1 MFRNASLFLHLFLR
15 IDLRLKYQGNYE
27 SIDLETVYSLVYRIE
42 TSIL

>member
-1 MFRNASLFLHLFLR
+1 MFRNASLFALVLR